1 MPRGDTSRKRCAIYT
16 RKSSEEGLEQEFN
29 SLAAQCE
36 ACEAFIRSQRNE
48 GWVLLRTHYDD
59 GGFSGGNMERPALQ
73 RLLDDIRAGRIDT
86 VVVYKVDRLT
96 RSLADFA
103 RLVEI
108 FDGQGASFVSVTQQF
123 NTTSSMGRLTLN
135 VLLSFAQFE
144 REVTGERIRD
154 KIAASKKKG
163 MWMGGNVPLGYD
175 ASERTLVI
183 NPAEAETVR
192 RIFALYRELGCV
204 RRVKE
209 EADRLGFTTKCTRTG
224 NGTRRGGKPFS
235 RGHLYGLLSNSIYTG
250 QIAHKGQLYPG
261 QQPALID
268 DETWTAVR
276 NQLAANTSDHRRKVK
291 AAEPS
296 LLAGLLFDARGERLT
311 PSHAVKKGRRYR
323 YYVSAA
329 LIAEAGT
336 DRAQGWRLAAR
347 ETEEAVIRIL
357 ADALTSP
364 ASLVERFATAGMP
377 SDQLRKLLGR
387 AARVAAALSG
397 SPGER
402 AKLVRE
408 LVEKIIVDEKTIIIK
423 LRRGLLLGGDVPSSA
438 SEAASEG
445 PVELTAAAAFTRRGA
460 ETKLVLPGL
469 AQQKHSS
476 RCDPLLIKAIA
487 RGRAWFEELATG
499 NARSLQEL
507 AKHDGISR
515 RYIRRLVGLAFLS
528 PQLVEAILQGRQ
540 PVELTATR
548 LTELDLPLG
557 WTEQHKL
564 LAS

>member
-1 MPRGDTSRKRCAIYT
+1 MPRGDAGRRRCAIYT

-29 SLAAQCE
+29 SLAAQRE
-36 ACEAFIRSQRNE
+36 ACEAYIHSQQHE
-48 GWVLLRTHYDD
+48 GWVLARPRYDD
-59 GGFSGGNMERPALQ
+59 GGFSGGNLERPALQ
-73 RLLDDIRAGRIDT
+73 LLLADIRTGRIDI

-103 RLVEI
+103 RLVEL
-108 FDGQGASFVSVTQQF
+108 FDAEAVSFVSVTQQF

-175 ASERTLVI
+175 AEERVLVI
-183 NPAEAETVR
+183 NPAEAGTVR

-209 EADRLGFTTKCTRTG
+209 EADRLGLRTKCSTTT
-224 NGTRRGGKPFS
+224 NGTERGGKPFS
-235 RGHLYGLLSNSIYTG
+235 RGHLYTLLTNPIYTG
-250 QIAHKGQLYPG
+250 QIAHKGELHPG
-261 QQPALID
+261 QQAALID
-268 DETWTAVR
+268 DESWSTVR
-276 NQLAANTSDHRRKVK
+276 DQLAANTSNHRRRAK

-296 LLAGLLFDARGERLT
+296 LLAGLLGDARGARLT

-329 LIAEAGT
+329 LITDAGT
-336 DRAQGWRLAAR
+336 DREGWRLAAR
-347 ETEEAVIRIL
+347 EIEEAVIRIL

-364 ASLVERFATAGMP
+364 ASLVERFGAAGMP
-377 SDQLRKLLGR
+377 SDQVRKLLSR
-387 AARVAAALSG
+387 AARMAAALGG
-397 SPGER
+397 SPGDR
-402 AKLVRE
+402 AELVRE
-408 LVEKIIVDEKTIIIK
+408 LVDKIIVDEKTIIIK
-423 LRRGLLLGGDVPSSA
+423 LRRGLLLGGDVASSA
-438 SEAASEG
+438 SQAASDSA
-445 PVELTAAAAFTRRGA
+445 VELTAAAAFTRRGA

-469 AQQKHSS
+469 APQEHSA
-476 RCDPLLIKAIA
+476 RCDPALIKTIA
-487 RGRAWFEELATG
+487 RGRAWFEELVSG
-499 NARSLQEL
+499 RARSLQEL
-507 AKHDGISR
+507 AKRDGISR

-540 PVELTATR
+540 PVALTATR
-548 LTELDLPLG
+548 LTELDLPLD
-557 WTEQHKL
+557 WTEQQKL
-564 LAS
+564 LAG

>member
-1 MPRGDTSRKRCAIYT
+1 MSKHRRCAIYT
-16 RKSSEEGLEQEFN
+16 RVSSDQRLEQDFN
-29 SLAAQCE
+29 SLDAQREAAE
-36 ACEAFIRSQRNE
+36 AYIKSQAHE
-48 GWVLLRTHYDD
+48 GWRLRRDHYDD
-59 GGFSGGNMERPALQ
+59 GGFSGGSMERPALA
-73 RLLDDIRAGRIDT
+73 RLLADITAGRIDV

-103 RLVEI
+103 KLVEL
-108 FDGQGASFVSVTQQF
+108 FDSQNVSFVSVTQSF

-175 ASERTLVI
+175 TSERTLVI

-192 RIFALYRELGCV
+192 RVFALYRELGCV

-209 EADRLGFTTKCTRTG
+209 EADRLGLRTKCSTTT
-224 NGTRRGGKPFS
+224 NGTERGGKPFS
-235 RGHLYGLLSNSIYTG
+235 RGHLYTLLSNPIYTG
-250 QIAHKGQLYPG
+250 HIAHKGELHPG
-261 QQPALID
+261 QQAALID
-268 DETWTAVR
+268 DESWSTVR
-276 NQLAANTSDHRRKVK
+276 DQLAANTSNHRRRAK

-296 LLAGLLFDARGERLT
+296 LLAGLLVDARGERLT

-329 LIAEAGT
+329 LITDAGT
-336 DRAQGWRLAAR
+336 DREGWRLAAR
-347 ETEEAVIRIL
+347 EIEEAVIGIL

-364 ASLVERFATAGMP
+364 ASLVERFGAAGMP
-377 SDQLRKLLGR
+377 SDQVRKLLSR
-387 AARVAAALSG
+387 AAGMAAALGG

-423 LRRGLLLGGDVPSSA
+423 LRRSFLLGEDVASFA
-438 SEAASEG
+438 SETASDSA
-445 PVELTAAAAFTRRGA
+445 VELTATAAFTRRGA

-469 AQQKHSS
+469 APHSS
-476 RCDPLLIKAIA
+476 RCDPALIKAIA
-487 RGRAWFEELATG
+487 RGRAWFEELVSG
-499 NARSLQEL
+499 RARSLQEL
-507 AKHDGISR
+507 AKRDGISR
-515 RYIRRLVGLAFLS
+515 RYIRRLIGLAFLS
-528 PQLVEAILQGRQ
+528 PELIEAILQGRQ
-540 PVELTATR
+540 SVALTATR
-548 LTELDLPLG
+548 LTELDLSLD
-557 WTEQHKL
+557 WTEQQKL
-564 LAS
+564 LAG

>member
-1 MPRGDTSRKRCAIYT
+1 MPRADASRKRCAIYT

-29 SLAAQCE
+29 SLAAQRE
-36 ACEAFIRSQRNE
+36 ACEAFIRSQQHE
-48 GWVLLRTHYDD
+48 GWLLARNRYDD

-73 RLLDDIRAGRIDT
+73 GLLADIQAGRIDI

-103 RLVEI
+103 RLVEL
-108 FDGQGASFVSVTQQF
+108 FDAQGVSFVSVTQQF

-175 ASERTLVI
+175 ANERTLVI

-209 EADRLGFTTKCTRTG
+209 EADHLGLRTKCSATA
-224 NGTRRGGKPFS
+224 NGTERGGKPFS
-235 RGHLYGLLSNSIYTG
+235 RGHLYTLLSNPIYTG
-250 QIAHKGQLYPG
+250 QIAHKGKLHPG

-268 DETWTAVR
+268 DESWSTVR
-276 NQLAANTSDHRRKVK
+276 DQLAANTNNHRRRAK

-296 LLAGLLFDARGERLT
+296 LLAGLLVDARGERLT

-329 LIAEAGT
+329 LITDAGT
-336 DRAQGWRLAAR
+336 DREGCRLAAR
-347 ETEEAVIRIL
+347 EIEEAVIRIL

-364 ASLVERFATAGMP
+364 ARLVERFGAAGMP
-377 SDQLRKLLGR
+377 SDQVRKLLSR
-387 AARVAAALSG
+387 AARMAAALGG

-423 LRRGLLLGGDVPSSA
+423 LRRGLLLGEDVASSA
-438 SEAASEG
+438 SKAASDRA
-445 PVELTAAAAFTRRGA
+445 VELTAAVAFKHRGA

-469 AQQKHSS
+469 ALQKHSS
-476 RCDPLLIKAIA
+476 RCDPALIKAIA
-487 RGRAWFEELATG
+487 RGRAWFEELVSG
-499 NARSLQEL
+499 RARSLQEL
-507 AKHDGISR
+507 AKRDGISR
-515 RYIRRLVGLAFLS
+515 RYIRRLIGLAFLS
-528 PQLVEAILQGRQ
+528 PELIEAILQGRQ
-540 PVELTATR
+540 PVALTATR
-548 LTELDLPLG
+548 LTELDLPLD

-564 LAS
+564 LAG

>member
-1 MPRGDTSRKRCAIYT
+1 MSRADARRRRCAIYT
-16 RKSSEEGLEQEFN
+16 RKSSEEGLEQDFN
-29 SLAAQCE
+29 SLAAQRE
-36 ACEAFIRSQRNE
+36 ACEAYIRSQQHE
-48 GWVLLRTHYDD
+48 GWVLARTRYDD
-59 GGFSGGNMERPALQ
+59 GGFSGGNLERPALQ
-73 RLLDDIRAGRIDT
+73 GLLADIRAGRIDV

-103 RLVEI
+103 RLVEL
-108 FDGQGASFVSVTQQF
+108 FDAQDVSFVSVTQQF

-175 ASERTLVI
+175 ASERTLVV
-183 NPAEAETVR
+183 NPVEAETVR
-192 RIFALYRELGCV
+192 CIFALYRKLGCV

-209 EADRLGFTTKCTRTG
+209 EADRRGLRTKCSTTA
-224 NGTRRGGKPFS
+224 NGTTRGGRPFS
-235 RGHLYGLLSNSIYTG
+235 RGHLYGLLSNPIYTG
-250 QIAHKGQLYPG
+250 QIAHKCELYPG
-261 QQPALID
+261 QHPALIAN
-268 DETWTAVR
+268 ETWSAVR
-276 NQLAANTSDHRRKVK
+276 DRLAANAGDHRRKAK

-296 LLAGLLFDARGERLT
+296 LLAGLLVDAKGERLT

-329 LIAEAGT
+329 LISEAGT
-336 DRAQGWRLAAR
+336 DHAQAWRLAAR
-347 ETEEAVIRIL
+347 EIEEAVIRIL
-357 ADALTSP
+357 IDALTSP
-364 ASLVERFATAGMP
+364 ATLLERLGAAGMS
-377 SDQLRKLLGR
+377 SDQIRKLLSR
-387 AARVAAALSG
+387 AARLAAALSG
-397 SPGER
+397 SPEER

-408 LVEKIIVDEKTIIIK
+408 IVEKVIVDERTLTIK
-423 LRRGLLLGGDVPSSA
+423 LRRGLLLGADLPSSA
-438 SEAASEG
+438 SGDCSNNA
-445 PVELTAAAAFTRRGA
+445 VELIEAVAFKRRGI
-460 ETKLVLPGL
+460 ETRLVLPGL

-476 RCDPLLIKAIA
+476 RCDPALVKAIA

-499 NARSLQEL
+499 RARSLQEL
-507 AKHDGISR
+507 ARRDAITR

-528 PQLVEAILQGRQ
+528 PQLVEAILQGRH
-540 PVELTATR
+540 PVALTATR
-548 LTELDLPLG
+548 LTELDLPLD

>member
-1 MPRGDTSRKRCAIYT
+1 MGPADASRQRCAIYT
-16 RKSSEEGLEQEFN
+16 RKSSEEGLEQGFN
-29 SLAAQCE
+29 SLAAQRE

-48 GWVLLRTHYDD
+48 GWVLAKTRYDD
-59 GGFSGGNMERPALQ
+59 GGFSGGDVERPALQ
-73 RLLDDIRAGRIDT
+73 DLIADIRAGRVDI
-86 VVVYKVDRLT
+86 VIVYKVDRLT

-103 RLVEI
+103 RLVEL
-108 FDGQGASFVSVTQQF
+108 FDTQAVSFVSVTQQF
-123 NTTSSMGRLTLN
+123 NTTNSMGRLTLN

-175 ASERTLVI
+175 AEERTLVI

-209 EADRLGFTTKCTRTG
+209 EADRLGLRTKSSTTANG
-224 NGTRRGGKPFS
+224 NERGGKPFS
-235 RGHLYGLLSNSIYTG
+235 RGHLYSLLSNPIYTG
-250 QIAHKGQLYPG
+250 QIAHRGELHLGQHPV
-261 QQPALID
+261 LID
-268 DETWTAVR
+268 DESWSTVR
-276 NQLAANTSDHRRKVK
+276 DQLAANTSDHRRKAK

-296 LLAGLLFDARGERLT
+296 LLAGLLVDARGERLT

-329 LIAEAGT
+329 LITEAGT
-336 DRAQGWRLAAR
+336 DREGWRLAAR
-347 ETEEAVIRIL
+347 EIEEAVIRIL
-357 ADALTSP
+357 ADALISP
-364 ASLVERFATAGMP
+364 ARLVEQFGAAGMP
-377 SDQLRKLLGR
+377 GDQLRRLLSR
-387 AARVAAALSG
+387 AVRMAAVLDG
-397 SPGER
+397 SAAER

-408 LVEKIIVDEKTIIIK
+408 LVGKIIVDEKTITIK
-423 LRRGLLLGGDVPSSA
+423 LRRGPRLGGDVPSYTSDEPGDSA
-438 SEAASEG
+438 L
-445 PVELTAAAAFTRRGA
+445 ELTAAVVFTRRGP

-469 AQQKHSS
+469 AQQNHSS
-476 RCDPLLIKAIA
+476 RCDPALIKAIA
-487 RGRAWFEELATG
+487 RGRAWFELATG
-499 NARSLQEL
+499 RARSLQVL
-507 AKHDGISR
+507 AKREGISR

-528 PQLVEAILQGRQ
+528 PELIEAILQGRQ

-548 LTELDLPLG
+548 LTELDLPLD